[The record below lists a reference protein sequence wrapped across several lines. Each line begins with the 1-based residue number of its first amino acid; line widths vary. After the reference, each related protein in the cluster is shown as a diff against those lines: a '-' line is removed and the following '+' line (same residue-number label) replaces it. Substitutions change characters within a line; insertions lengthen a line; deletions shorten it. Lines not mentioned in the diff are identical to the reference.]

1 MADGVG
7 GTGHGSRDGAGG
19 WDELLGR
26 SLSGEE
32 ERVIELMREFRHRQQ
47 RRPDLAV
54 RPWWSAGEAG
64 TAGRVGF
71 VVEYCPGGRDSAEMV
86 VRGCR
91 LTVEG
96 PAGVLEAVLDL
107 ADGWLLDGLD
117 TGSPETLAN
126 HLLRLA
132 DRVLEAAA

>member
-1 MADGVG
+1 M
-7 GTGHGSRDGAGG
+7 GHGGG
-19 WDELLGR
+19 GLESGGR
-26 SLSGEE
+26 GCGPAWNERIGGEPSVAE
-32 ERVIELMREFRHRQQ
+32 RRVIQLMEEFQRRQQ

-54 RPWWSAGEAG
+54 RPWWTPAAQGG
-64 TAGRVGF
+64 AGRVGF
-71 VVEYCPGGRDSAEMV
+71 VVEYCPGGRESAELV

-96 PAGVLEAVLDL
+96 PGGVVETRMDL
-107 ADGWLLDGLD
+107 ARGWMLDGVD

-132 DRVLEAAA
+132 DQVLAEAA

>member
-1 MADGVG
+1 MDQGTERAEWRSG
-7 GTGHGSRDGAGG
+7 GPGPAWAARIGG
-19 WDELLGR
+19 EPTVAEG
-26 SLSGEE
+26 
-32 ERVIELMREFRHRQQ
+32 RVIELMEEFQRRQQ

-54 RPWWSAGEAG
+54 RPWWRRGEEG
-64 TAGRVGF
+64 VPGRVGF
-71 VVEYCPGGRDSAEMV
+71 VVEYCPGGRDSAELV

-96 PAGVLEAVLDL
+96 PAGVLEARMDL
-107 ADGWLLDGLD
+107 AQGWLLEGVE

-132 DRVLEAAA
+132 DRLLEEAA